1 MNKYCRSVFNQFTIA
16 LFRCLCGKVA
26 FSCSILLL
34 AIITWLL
41 FYCKRKHL
49 RFTRNSRAT
58 VTINEKVIL
67 ANISI
72 NLNRL
77 TCPLS
82 LNFQHQP
89 QQIYLYISATTGIH
103 FPKLSGRNNIE
114 IVFMYSHCGGD
125 WKKVS
130 CLFFVANFE
139 LFVICLK
146 TGTTIKRHFLVFIK
160 NDFFA
165 PCFKTGILISK
176 GGEQDKTSGL
186 LERKELL
193 CCTNQV
199 SLHSISFCFF
209 LLYL

>member
-1 MNKYCRSVFNQFTIA
+1 MSI
-16 LFRCLCGKVA
+16 VA
-26 FSCSILLL
+26 KLSGSTSTDILVH
-34 AIITWLL
+34 
-41 FYCKRKHL
+41 FPK
-49 RFTRNSRAT
+49 
-58 VTINEKVIL
+58 
-67 ANISI
+67 
-72 NLNRL
+72 
-77 TCPLS
+77 LS
-82 LNFQHQP
+82 A
-89 QQIYLYISATTGIH
+89 SASTGIH